1 MNSGPVIIEDTSL
14 CFNALNGLPGVYI
27 KWFLKKLGPEGLFKL
42 LGAYDDKSA
51 VAQTIFGYCEGPGE
65 PVKLFPGK
73 VDGEIVS
80 PRGSREFGFDPCFLP
95 KDSSL
100 TYGEM
105 TKEDK
110 DKISHRVKALAGLVE
125 YLGSQNS

>member
-80 PRGSREFGFDPCFLP
+80 PRGSRVFGWDPCFLP
-95 KDSSL
+95 KHSSL

-105 TKEDK
+105 TKDDK
-110 DKISHRVKALAGLVE
+110 DKISHRAKALADLVE